1 MVATLEKPAASPR
14 RAQSRSS
21 SRVTPGM
28 VEGRPMP
35 TSMRVPFYARGVS
48 LEGLPLWATELIKS
62 ERVARLAFVD
72 DRDRPRVL
80 PVTFAMAEGAVWS
93 AIDDKPKRSE
103 EPARVRYLRRRP
115 EAALC
120 VDRYDDDWSRLAW
133 VQLLG
138 RIEILAPAR
147 GAAGL
152 AALVEK
158 YGPYGERPP
167 PGPLLR
173 LEVERALHWRSA

>member
-1 MVATLEKPAASPR
+1 M
-14 RAQSRSS
+14 
-21 SRVTPGM
+21 
-28 VEGRPMP
+28 
-35 TSMRVPFYARGVS
+35 
-48 LEGLPLWATELIKS
+48 
-62 ERVARLAFVD
+62 ARLAFLD

-80 PVTFAMAEGAVWS
+80 PVTYAVAEGAIWS
-93 AIDDKPKRSE
+93 AIDDKPKRAA